1 MSDECSLPDPR
12 MDETNGMAPTHE
24 VLEAAGTQPLET
36 AQAWQLAPYSLST
49 PEWAWYGPRAVD
61 SLRAWRLASGGIVRR
76 EQIA

>member
-36 AQAWQLAPYSLST
+36 ARLGNWLLTHSPPQSGRGTDRGQLIVFGLGGSQA
-49 PEWAWYGPRAVD
+49 
-61 SLRAWRLASGGIVRR
+61 GG
-76 EQIA
+76 